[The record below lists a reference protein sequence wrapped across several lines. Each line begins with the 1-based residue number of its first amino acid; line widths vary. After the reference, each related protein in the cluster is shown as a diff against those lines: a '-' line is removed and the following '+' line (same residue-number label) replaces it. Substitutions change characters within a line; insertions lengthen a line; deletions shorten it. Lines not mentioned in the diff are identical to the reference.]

1 MDGEGRE
8 GLTGFATGHSDRT
21 HIAAF
26 GRRLTV
32 RNHKN
37 TILLVGTCSGQNI
50 AVSVLDMSYSMCI
63 CTIGHSE
70 LNITLEK
77 LTKMTSPILLKK

>member
-26 GRRLTV
+26 GSRLTV

-37 TILLVGTCSGQNI
+37 AIVLVGTYSEENI
-50 AVSVLDMSYSMCI
+50 AVSVQDMSYNKCI
-63 CTIGHSE
+63 IMICMSPG
-70 LNITLEK
+70 
-77 LTKMTSPILLKK
+77 TKESYESYDIFNK